1 MSNYIN
7 ISASTSSGILTR
19 LMLAFQTSCFRI
31 VAHLIEEDTKVLRLS
46 TNTNNILLTLLFKTD
61 DTLTLVMLTMDIVYI
76 LINEL
81 SCDVNL
87 ATSILSNKRELLNHK
102 QYHILTYYY
111 QYHQPIHYYLSTSK
125 RSNQLYVDILNLFM
139 EKLKLTNNSLNIQE
153 ESERTLL
160 HIAIYHDSGTIDST
174 THVEEILIDNGNNLF
189 IKGKSGNI
197 PLHNVLINNNV
208 DDNSMELCVLI
219 TKSVF

>member
-1 MSNYIN
+1 
-7 ISASTSSGILTR
+7 
-19 LMLAFQTSCFRI
+19 
-31 VAHLIEEDTKVLRLS
+31 
-46 TNTNNILLTLLFKTD
+46 
-61 DTLTLVMLTMDIVYI
+61 MLTMDIVYI

-102 QYHILTYYY
+102 QYHILTYDY

-160 HIAIYHDSGTIDST
+160 HIAIYHDSGTTDST
-174 THVEEILIDNGNNLF
+174 TDVEEILIDNGNNLF

-219 TKSVF
+219 TKSIF